1 MSFARPATPWIRSV
15 DCASPMTVH
24 LNPDQQV
31 EEKIVERKKIQN
43 SKKPLK
49 FNLLGDNCLTFTGR
63 AAL

>member
-1 MSFARPATPWIRSV
+1 
-15 DCASPMTVH
+15 MTVH